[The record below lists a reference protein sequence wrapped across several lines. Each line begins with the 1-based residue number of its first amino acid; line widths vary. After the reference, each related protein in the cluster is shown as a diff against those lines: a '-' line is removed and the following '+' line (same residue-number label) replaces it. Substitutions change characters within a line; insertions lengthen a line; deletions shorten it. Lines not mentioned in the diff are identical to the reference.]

1 MSSIENQRAKK
12 INEKLILIPATEAV
26 DTATPTPAATP
37 LMSENVEVADLA
49 EIAATRA
56 NKRYEKTPKLS
67 NAELQVAF
75 NSLVHVFFQE
85 RPYEQS
91 PQETPELE
99 VKFGTKGIKPITKND
114 YDNVIK
120 KLKTLGFTPITDSG
134 EHLLRMQN
142 RALDRASGRFKK
154 SNVRVEIVGLH
165 SIQNYCNNNRIN
177 DVDFA
182 VNMHYKQDV
191 RATGDY
197 PRGTIVNNGYFQSVD
212 FDHFN
217 FRLSYKKEK
226 RVSNNGHIGM
236 DIMSS
241 WDNSKKEFRYI
252 NRVTFVHALFPFK
265 IDLSIVKSSAW
276 DFKTGPVLS
285 TSFQSSGV
293 ISNPEHYEIE
303 IEVDNKKLGD
313 PSFLAKDGVPLL
325 LSMLRKVIKY
335 VLCGLQETNFPI
347 AYTEQQS
354 VLDQYIMMLHKAPL
368 ERRINSRDFIGYQS
382 HTLQVKNIVPPNK
395 NSNDYNI
402 HSGYVVTEK
411 ADGDR
416 TLMFIAANGKIYL
429 INSSMKVIF
438 TGTITEKKE
447 LFNTLLDGELIVHNK
462 YNNYINLYAAFD
474 IYYLNGDDIRKHYF
488 MPSQEKEKD
497 DPLKSRH
504 YWLNQV
510 IDNLELKSVV
520 ESDIATPIR
529 IICKQFYPKKYTET
543 IFQACNTIL
552 TNIAEGIFEYNTDGL
567 IFTPISFG
575 VGGYER
581 GAVSAPERTSWEAS
595 FKWKPPRF
603 NTIDFLVTT
612 KKNSAGQD
620 LLTSMFEEGVN
631 AGVGSQNKRYKTLI
645 LECGI
650 DEKRDIYLNPC
661 QDIIDDILPSF
672 KADGKLTY
680 KHMQFYPTTPF
691 DEEAGI
697 CNIMVTRDETGA
709 DQMFTLEGDVINN
722 NTIVEFSYDL
732 TDPSKPKHW
741 RWSPLRVR
749 YDKTGELR
757 NGQKTY
763 GNDYRTAN
771 SNWSSIHN
779 PVTEEMLMYGVNI
792 PEIMYDDDIYYN
804 EQSSNATTTTRGLRD
819 FHNLFVKKS
828 LIRAVSKPGDTLI
841 DFACGKAG
849 DMSKWIAAG
858 LSFVFGIDVSKDNL
872 ENRINGACSR
882 YLNSRKQFKQ
892 MPYALFVNGDS
903 SKNIRTGNAIMN
915 EKSAEVTRAIFGQ
928 GTKSVERLGKGV
940 VRQFSRGADGFN
952 IGSCQFALHYFC
964 ETPTTFYN
972 FIRNVAECTKIGGYF
987 IGTCYDGLTIFKRL
1001 KSTATNDS
1009 VVINMPGSAN
1019 KKVWEVVKEYSA
1031 ETLENDTSCLG
1042 MKINVFQ
1049 ETIGK
1054 LTPEYLVNFRFFTQ
1068 TMEDYG
1074 FKLVS
1079 RNEARQQLGM
1089 PDGTGLFV
1097 DLFDDMAE
1105 EAARDEAKAIE
1116 YKNALNMAPYEK
1128 TISFL
1133 NRYFI
1138 YKKSNH
1144 IDAEKLTNALLKK
1157 NAQEY
1162 VNEMG
1167 NDDASSVQR
1176 DETKE
1181 DAGVIVEAE
1190 KPLKIPAKPRTK
1202 KLVTKLRITDLDV
1215 AEEAAPAPPVAAA
1228 VAPVAPAVA
1237 PPVAPPVAATVALDA
1252 PVVEIEAT
1260 VIEEPVIKIK
1270 VKKPRATKK

>member
-749 YDKTGELR
+749 YDKNGELR

-1079 RNEARQQLGM
+1079 RNEARQQLRM

-1215 AEEAAPAPPVAAA
+1215 AEEAAPPVAPAA
-1228 VAPVAPAVA
+1228 APAAAPVAP

>member
-1167 NDDASSVQR
+1167 NDDALVQR

-1181 DAGVIVEAE
+1181 DAGVIVETE

-1215 AEEAAPAPPVAAA
+1215 AEEAAPPVAPAA
-1228 VAPVAPAVA
+1228 APAAAPVAP

>member
-1 MSSIENQRAKK
+1 
-12 INEKLILIPATEAV
+12 
-26 DTATPTPAATP
+26 
-37 LMSENVEVADLA
+37 
-49 EIAATRA
+49 
-56 NKRYEKTPKLS
+56 
-67 NAELQVAF
+67 
-75 NSLVHVFFQE
+75 
-85 RPYEQS
+85 
-91 PQETPELE
+91 
-99 VKFGTKGIKPITKND
+99 
-114 YDNVIK
+114 
-120 KLKTLGFTPITDSG
+120 
-134 EHLLRMQN
+134 
-142 RALDRASGRFKK
+142 
-154 SNVRVEIVGLH
+154 
-165 SIQNYCNNNRIN
+165 
-177 DVDFA
+177 VDFA

-749 YDKTGELR
+749 YDKNGELR

-1079 RNEARQQLGM
+1079 RNEARQQLRM